1 MVIEEGQVDVA
12 GTPALYWAAGA
23 GDLVVILD
31 DGGWGASQLQEA
43 LAGSYRVVR
52 LELAG
57 LSAGLPAAVAGGG
70 PSDAQQ
76 VAALTALAVVGITD
90 EKYTLIGAADSAGVA
105 LWHTLRTPDNVA
117 ALVLISPSIVLPA
130 GEAHQGVHDAAAV
143 SRLGDVAC
151 ATLVVFGLNDRT
163 VAPEAASVY
172 KASIRN
178 CNISFV
184 YDAARDIM
192 ADRPE
197 ALTDVVA
204 DFVERRE
211 TFIVGRGSGLINP

>member
-12 GTPALYWAAGA
+12 GTQARYWAAGA

-31 DGGWGASQLQEA
+31 NGGWGASQLQEA
-43 LAGSYRVVR
+43 LAGGYRVVR
-52 LELAG
+52 LELVE
-57 LSAGLPAAVAGGG
+57 LTTAVAGGG
-70 PSDAQQ
+70 ASDTRQ
-76 VAALTALAVVGITD
+76 VADLTALAVAGITD
-90 EKYTLIGAADSAGVA
+90 GKYTLIGVAESAGVA
-105 LWHTLRTPDNVA
+105 LWQTLRAPDSVD
-117 ALVLISPSIVLPA
+117 ALVLISPSIVLPS
-130 GEAHQGVHDAAAV
+130 GEAHQGVHDAEAV

-172 KASIRN
+172 KESIPN

-184 YDAARDIM
+184 YDAGSDIM

-197 ALTDVVA
+197 ALTDAVA

>member
-1 MVIEEGQVDVA
+1 MVVEEGQVNVA
-12 GTPALYWAAGA
+12 GTPVSFWAAGA
-23 GDLVVILD
+23 GELVVILD

-43 LAGSYRVVR
+43 LARSYRVVR

-57 LSAGLPAAVAGGG
+57 LPAAVGGG
-70 PSDAQQ
+70 GLSDARR
-76 VAALTALAVVGITD
+76 VADLTALAVAGLTGG
-90 EKYTLIGAADSAGVA
+90 KYTLIGAGDSAGVA
-105 LWHTLRTPDNVA
+105 LWQTLRSPDNVD

-130 GEAHQGVHDAAAV
+130 GAARQGVHDAEAV

-172 KASIRN
+172 KEGIQN

-197 ALTDVVA
+197 ALTDAVA

>member
-1 MVIEEGQVDVA
+1 MVVEEGQVDVA
-12 GTPALYWAAGA
+12 GTPARYWAAGA

-31 DGGWGASQLQEA
+31 HGKWGASQLQDT
-43 LAGSYRVVR
+43 LAGGYRVVR

-57 LSAGLPAAVAGGG
+57 LSAGLPAAAGGG
-70 PSDAQQ
+70 PSDARQ
-76 VAALTALAVVGITD
+76 VADLTALAVAGITD

-105 LWHTLRTPDNVA
+105 LWHTLRAPDNVA
-117 ALVLISPSIVLPA
+117 ALVLISPRIVLPA
-130 GEAHQGVHDAAAV
+130 GEGHQGVHDAEAV

-172 KASIRN
+172 KGIPN

>member
-1 MVIEEGQVDVA
+1 MVVEEGQVDVA
-12 GTPALYWAAGA
+12 GTPARYWAAGA

-31 DGGWGASQLQEA
+31 YGGWGASQLQEA
-43 LAGSYRVVR
+43 LAGGYRVVR
-52 LELAG
+52 LELAE
-57 LSAGLPAAVAGGG
+57 LTTAVAGGE
-70 PSDAQQ
+70 PSNTQR
-76 VAALTALAVVGITD
+76 VADLTALAVAGLTG
-90 EKYTLIGAADSAGVA
+90 EKYTLIGAAGSAGVA
-105 LWHTLRTPDNVA
+105 LWQALRAPDSVD
-117 ALVLISPSIVLPA
+117 ALVLISPSIVLPT
-130 GEAHQGVHDAAAV
+130 GEAHQGVHDAAEV

-172 KASIRN
+172 KESIQN

-184 YDAARDIM
+184 YDAARNIM

-197 ALTDVVA
+197 ALMDAVA

>member
-1 MVIEEGQVDVA
+1 MVVEEGQVDVA
-12 GTPALYWAAGA
+12 GTPVRYWAAGA

-43 LAGSYRVVR
+43 LAGGYRVVR
-52 LELAG
+52 LELAE
-57 LSAGLPAAVAGGG
+57 LTTAVAGGE
-70 PSDAQQ
+70 PSNTQQ
-76 VAALTALAVVGITD
+76 VADLTALAVAGLTG
-90 EKYTLIGAADSAGVA
+90 EKYTLIGVADSAGVA
-105 LWHTLRTPDNVA
+105 LWQTLRAPDSVD
-117 ALVLISPSIVLPA
+117 ALVLISPSIVLPT
-130 GEAHQGVHDAAAV
+130 GEAHQGVHDAEAV

-172 KASIRN
+172 KGSIQN

-184 YDAARDIM
+184 YDAAREIM

-197 ALTDVVA
+197 ALTGAVA

>member
-1 MVIEEGQVDVA
+1 MVVEEGQVDVA
-12 GTPALYWAAGA
+12 GTPARYWAAGA

-31 DGGWGASQLQEA
+31 DGGWNASQLQEA
-43 LAGSYRVVR
+43 LAGSCRVVR

-57 LSAGLPAAVAGGG
+57 LPAAVAGGRRTN
-70 PSDAQQ
+70 AQQ
-76 VAALTALAVVGITD
+76 VADLTALAVAGLTG
-90 EKYTLIGAADSAGVA
+90 EQYTLIGAADSAAVA
-105 LWHTLRTPDNVA
+105 LWHTLRSPDNVA

-130 GEAHQGVHDAAAV
+130 GEAHQGVHDAEAV

-172 KASIRN
+172 KESIQN